1 MARKRTATILM
12 SSKSNEESNVNLR
25 LGFLASH
32 GGSSMQ
38 AIHAAIQA
46 GQLQAQAQIVISNNS
61 QSDALTFAQTMTIPA
76 YHLSVKTEQ
85 AAEQLDSRMRDLLLA
100 HEVQLVILSGYM
112 KKLGPQT
119 LSAYK
124 DRILN
129 IHPALLPKYGGQGMY
144 GASVHAAVLAA
155 GELETGI
162 TVHLIDEHYDQR
174 KILAQCRVP
183 ILPADTPEHLALRV
197 KAREGA
203 FFVEVLRL
211 LAEHGLSQA
220 LEKPSIL
227 PE

>member
-1 MARKRTATILM
+1 MKL
-12 SSKSNEESNVNLR
+12 K

-61 QSDALTFAQTMTIPA
+61 QSDALVIARAAAIPA
-76 YHLSVKTEQ
+76 YHLSLKTEKTP
-85 AAEQLDSRMRDLLLA
+85 ERLDGRMRDILLA

-119 LSAYK
+119 LSTYRE
-124 DRILN
+124 RILN

-144 GASVHAAVLAA
+144 GEHVHTAVLAA
-155 GELETGI
+155 GESETGI
-162 TVHLIDEHYDQR
+162 TVHLVDEHYDQG

-183 ILPADTPEHLALRV
+183 VFPEDTPECLAFRV

-203 FFVEVLRL
+203 FFVEVLRQ
-211 LAEHGLSQA
+211 LAEQGFSQA
-220 LEKPSIL
+220 P
-227 PE
+227 